1 MPESVV
7 EERPDLIIGVRDS
20 KVYDSEINS
29 FNSRANGK
37 AVGNSN
43 ILIRVG
49 NS

>member
-7 EERPDLIIGVRDS
+7 EERPDLIIGVRD
-20 KVYDSEINS
+20 
-29 FNSRANGK
+29 SRANGK